1 MPLVSSPLLRE
12 WDLLLE
18 RVVPPLLDVDPS
30 ERQPE
35 IWSVGSVADAVA
47 VVAAYRHARR
57 EGREGSGDLRAFA
70 STHTRDLSPVTFSL
84 SDIRCMPAST
94 RSATFERYEHSWI
107 PGAEIS
113 EQVFLTEPPQPV
125 DLVTL
130 RPDADDRTMDRA
142 LELLREGGHLVLL
155 EPLPRLLD
163 QRGLRS
169 VDERHRVFRKCTR
182 SRQAPTRRASRPAPP
197 ARPSAEPSTAEP
209 GTGEP
214 STGEPST
221 GEPSTTQPSTT
232 LALHQAQSDLVAS
245 HARLAR
251 SLARRFSHHGES
263 KDDLEQV
270 ALMALVK
277 AARRFDYSRDTSFST
292 YATASI
298 LGEIKRHFRDKTW
311 MMRVPRGVQESYL
324 AIKEARESLTHELSA
339 SPTIGQIAHRLNISD
354 EAVLEAMEAGENYWP
369 ESLDVGVFE
378 GEPGRDVP
386 VDDGGFDLTLERQQ
400 FTALLPRLA
409 PRERL
414 ILKRLYFDGWTQRQ
428 VADEI
433 GVSQMQV
440 SRVLSRTMEKLRGW
454 IEE

>member
-12 WDLLLE
+12 WDLLQE
-18 RVVPPLLDVDPS
+18 SVVPPLLGVDAR

-35 IWSVGSVADAVA
+35 MWSVGSVADAVA
-47 VVAAYRHARR
+47 VAAAYRHART
-57 EGREGSGDLRAFA
+57 EGSGELRAFA
-70 STHTRDLSPVTFSL
+70 STKSRDLSPVTFSL
-84 SDIRCMPAST
+84 SDIRCVPATT
-94 RSATFERYEHSWI
+94 RSATFERYERSWV

-113 EQVFLTEPPQPV
+113 EHVFLTEPPHPV
-125 DLVTL
+125 DLITL
-130 RPDADDRTMDRA
+130 RPDADEQMMDRA
-142 LELLREGGHLVLL
+142 IELLREGGHLLLL
-155 EPLPRLLD
+155 EPWPRIGER
-163 QRGLRS
+163 RGLSS
-169 VDERHRVFRKCTR
+169 VDGAQRVFRKCSRTR
-182 SRQAPTRRASRPAPP
+182 HPGRRPTARTAGRADAGRTPP
-197 ARPSAEPSTAEP
+197 AQLPEPTA
-209 GTGEP
+209 
-214 STGEPST
+214 
-221 GEPSTTQPSTT
+221 T

-277 AARRFDYSRDTSFST
+277 AARRYDYSRDTSFST

-311 MMRVPRGVQESYL
+311 MMRVPRGVQEKYL
-324 AIKEARESLTHELSA
+324 AIKEARESLTHELSC
-339 SPTIGQIAHRLNISD
+339 SPTIQQIAGKLGISD

-378 GEPGRDVP
+378 GETGRDVP
-386 VDDGGFDLTLERQQ
+386 VVDGGYDLTLERQQ

-440 SRVLSRTMEKLRGW
+440 SRLLSRTIEKLRGW

>member
-12 WDLLLE
+12 WKLLQEQVVPALLE
-18 RVVPPLLDVDPS
+18 VDS
-30 ERQPE
+30 GRSPE

-47 VVAAYRHARR
+47 VATAYRHAR
-57 EGREGSGDLRAFA
+57 GRDGAELKAFA
-70 STHTRDLSPVTFSL
+70 SAASRDLSPVTFSL
-84 SDIRCMPAST
+84 SDIRCVPAGI
-94 RSATFERYEHSWI
+94 RSAAFERYERRWI

-113 EQVFLTEPPQPV
+113 QNVFLAEPGHPV

-130 RPDADDRTMDRA
+130 RPDAGEGMAEKAIDQ
-142 LELLREGGHLVLL
+142 LRDGGCLFLL
-155 EPLPRLLD
+155 EPAPALGRHH
-163 QRGLRS
+163 GLRA
-169 VDERHRVFRKCTR
+169 VDGSRRMYRKCTR
-182 SRQAPTRRASRPAPP
+182 GRALGVEARGRRRAGGEA
-197 ARPSAEPSTAEP
+197 ADKP
-209 GTGEP
+209 GGEE
-214 STGEPST
+214 GA
-221 GEPSTTQPSTT
+221 T
-232 LALHQAQSDLVAS
+232 LAVHQAQSDLVAG

-277 AARRFDYSRDTSFST
+277 AARRYDPGRETSFST

-324 AIKEARESLTHELSA
+324 AVKEARETLTHELSC
-339 SPTIGQIAHRLNISD
+339 SPTIQQIAERLDIS
-354 EAVLEAMEAGENYWP
+354 EELVLEAMEAGENYWP

-378 GEPGRDVP
+378 GETGRDVP
-386 VDDGGFDLTLERQQ
+386 VVDGGFDLTLERQQ

-440 SRVLSRTMEKLRGW
+440 SRLLSRTIEKLRGW
-454 IEE
+454 IDE

>member
-1 MPLVSSPLLRE
+1 M
-12 WDLLLE
+12 
-18 RVVPPLLDVDPS
+18 PPLLEVDPRD
-30 ERQPE
+30 RQPE
-35 IWSVGSVADAVA
+35 MWSVGSVADAVA
-47 VVAAYRHARR
+47 VLAAYRHAR
-57 EGREGSGDLRAFA
+57 GDGPGELKAFA
-70 STHTRDLSPVTFSL
+70 SSDSRDLSPVTFSL
-84 SDIRCMPAST
+84 SELRCVPAST
-94 RSATFERYEHSWI
+94 RSTTFERYEHSWV
-107 PGAEIS
+107 PGSSIS
-113 EQVFLTEPPQPV
+113 ERVFLSEPAQPV
-125 DLVTL
+125 DLITL
-130 RPDADDRTMDRA
+130 RPDVDERTVDRA
-142 LELLREGGHLVLL
+142 IELLREGGHLLLL
-155 EPLPRLLD
+155 EPQPRLGAR
-163 QRGLRS
+163 RGLRS
-169 VDERHRVFRKCTR
+169 ADGGERVFRKCSRSAHSSTR
-182 SRQAPTRRASRPAPP
+182 QGARDNGRKHTTGQPA
-197 ARPSAEPSTAEP
+197 A
-209 GTGEP
+209 
-214 STGEPST
+214 
-221 GEPSTTQPSTT
+221 T
-232 LALHQAQSDLVAS
+232 LALHQAQSDLVAG

-277 AARRFDYSRDTSFST
+277 AARRYDPSRETSFST

-324 AIKEARESLTHELSA
+324 AIKEARESLTHELSC
-339 SPTIGQIAHRLNISD
+339 SPTIQQIAGRLNISE

-378 GEPGRDVP
+378 GESGRDVP
-386 VDDGGFDLTLERQQ
+386 VTDGGYDLTLERQQ

-440 SRVLSRTMEKLRGW
+440 SRLLSRTMEKLRGW

>member
-12 WDLLLE
+12 WDLLQQT
-18 RVVPPLLDVDPS
+18 VVPPLLDVDPQ
-30 ERQPE
+30 ERQPA

-47 VVAAYRHARR
+47 VATAYRHART
-57 EGREGSGDLRAFA
+57 EECGELRAFA
-70 STHTRDLSPVTFSL
+70 STKSRDLSPVTFSL
-84 SDIRCMPAST
+84 ADIRCVPATT
-94 RSATFERYEHSWI
+94 RSVTFERYDHSWV
-107 PGAEIS
+107 PGAEIA
-113 EQVFLTEPPQPV
+113 EHVFLAEPPQPV

-130 RPDADDRTMDRA
+130 RPDADDQMLDRA
-142 LELLREGGHLVLL
+142 IALLRNGGHLLL
-155 EPLPRLLD
+155 IEPLSGMGGR
-163 QRGLRS
+163 QGMRQ
-169 VDERHRVFRKCTR
+169 VDDGRRVFRKCTR
-182 SRQAPTRRASRPAPP
+182 TRQPARRT
-197 ARPSAEPSTAEP
+197 ARPSGPQGAPEAPA
-209 GTGEP
+209 GGEP
-214 STGEPST
+214 TA
-221 GEPSTTQPSTT
+221 T

-324 AIKEARESLTHELSA
+324 AIKEARESLTHELSC
-339 SPTIGQIAHRLNISD
+339 SPTIQQIAGRLGISD

-378 GEPGRDVP
+378 GETGRDVP
-386 VDDGGFDLTLERQQ
+386 VVDGGYDLTLERQQ

-440 SRVLSRTMEKLRGW
+440 SRLLSRTIEKLRGW
-454 IEE
+454 IED

>member
-12 WDLLLE
+12 WDLLQE
-18 RVVPPLLDVDPS
+18 QVVPPLLEVS
-30 ERQPE
+30 SRERPPE
-35 IWSVGSVADAVA
+35 MWSVGSVADAVA
-47 VVAAYRHARR
+47 VATAYRHAR
-57 EGREGSGDLRAFA
+57 GEGSGDLRAFA
-70 STHTRDLSPVTFSL
+70 TGNRDLSPVTFSL
-84 SDIRCMPAST
+84 SDIRCVPAPT
-94 RSATFERYEHSWI
+94 RSATFERHEHSWV
-107 PGAEIS
+107 PGVEIS
-113 EQVFLTEPPQPV
+113 EHVFLSEPARPV

-130 RPDADDRTMDRA
+130 RPDAGEHLTQRA
-142 LELLREGGHLVLL
+142 IDLLRDGGHLLLL
-155 EPLPRLLD
+155 EPHPGLSDRS
-163 QRGLRS
+163 GLRS
-169 VDERHRVFRKCTR
+169 LDEQQRVFRKCTR
-182 SRQAPTRRASRPAPP
+182 SKQAKGRHQGRPAPRRRPDGAP
-197 ARPSAEPSTAEP
+197 AA
-209 GTGEP
+209 
-214 STGEPST
+214 
-221 GEPSTTQPSTT
+221 T
-232 LALHQAQSDLVAS
+232 LALHQAQSDLVAG

-277 AARRFDYSRDTSFST
+277 AARRFDPARETSFST

-324 AIKEARESLTHELSA
+324 AIKEARESLTHELSC
-339 SPTIGQIAHRLNISD
+339 SPTIQQIAERLGISD

-378 GEPGRDVP
+378 GETGRDVP
-386 VDDGGFDLTLERQQ
+386 VLDGGFDLTLERQQ
-400 FTALLPRLA
+400 FTSLLPRLA

-440 SRVLSRTMEKLRGW
+440 SRLLSRTIQKLRGW

>member
-12 WDLLLE
+12 WELLQR
-18 RVVPPLLDVDPS
+18 RVVPPLLEVDS
-30 ERQPE
+30 QDRQPQM
-35 IWSVGSVADAVA
+35 WSVGSVADAVA
-47 VVAAYRHARR
+47 VVTAYRHARR
-57 EGREGSGDLRAFA
+57 DGAVELEAFA
-70 STHTRDLSPVTFSL
+70 TAESRDLSPVTFSL
-84 SDIRCMPAST
+84 SDIRCVPAST
-94 RSATFERYEHSWI
+94 RSATFERHQRSWV
-107 PGAEIS
+107 PGSEIS
-113 EQVFLTEPPQPV
+113 ERVFLTEPAQPV

-130 RPDADDRTMDRA
+130 RPDAGPEVTDRA
-142 LELLREGGHLVLL
+142 IQLLRDGGHLLLL
-155 EPLPRLLD
+155 EPLPHLGDR
-163 QRGLRS
+163 RGLCS
-169 VDERHRVFRKCTR
+169 LDDQQRVFRKCTR
-182 SRQAPTRRASRPAPP
+182 GRPAPV
-197 ARPSAEPSTAEP
+197 RPSGPAGGRNSGPGEAPS
-209 GTGEP
+209 
-214 STGEPST
+214 
-221 GEPSTTQPSTT
+221 T
-232 LALHQAQSDLVAS
+232 LALHQAQADLVAG

-277 AARRFDYSRDTSFST
+277 AARRYDRSRETSFST

-324 AIKEARESLTHELSA
+324 AVKEARESLTHELSC
-339 SPTIGQIAHRLNISD
+339 SPTIQQIAERLDISD

-378 GEPGRDVP
+378 GETGRDVP
-386 VDDGGFDLTLERQQ
+386 IVDGGFDLTLERQQ

-440 SRVLSRTMEKLRGW
+440 SRLLSRTIEKLRGW

>member
-1 MPLVSSPLLRE
+1 M
-12 WDLLLE
+12 
-18 RVVPPLLDVDPS
+18 
-30 ERQPE
+30 
-35 IWSVGSVADAVA
+35 WSVGSVADAVA
-47 VVAAYRHARR
+47 VVAAYRHAQR
-57 EGREGSGDLRAFA
+57 ESSGELRAFA
-70 STHTRDLSPVTFSL
+70 STESRTLSPVTFSL
-84 SDIRCMPAST
+84 SDIRCVPAGT
-94 RSATFERYEHSWI
+94 RSATFERYEHSWV
-107 PGAEIS
+107 PGSEIT
-113 EQVFLTEPPQPV
+113 EHVFLTEPAQPV

-130 RPDADDRTMDRA
+130 RPGGDDRTLDRA
-142 LELLREGGHLVLL
+142 IELLRDDGHLLVL
-155 EPLPRLLD
+155 EPVPGLA
-163 QRGLRS
+163 RGRDLRA
-169 VDERHRVFRKCTR
+169 VDEHQRVFRKC
-182 SRQAPTRRASRPAPP
+182 SRNPTRPPSRRSTRAGRAQGADAAQAGS
-197 ARPSAEPSTAEP
+197 
-209 GTGEP
+209 
-214 STGEPST
+214 
-221 GEPSTTQPSTT
+221 T
-232 LALHQAQSDLVAS
+232 LALHQAQADLVAS

-251 SLARRFSHHGES
+251 SLSRRFSHHGEA
-263 KDDLEQV
+263 KEDLEQV

-277 AARRFDYSRDTSFST
+277 AARRYDPSRETSFST

-324 AIKEARESLTHELSA
+324 AIKEARESLTHELSC
-339 SPTIGQIAHRLNISD
+339 SPTIQQIAGRLDISE

-378 GEPGRDVP
+378 GETGRDVP
-386 VDDGGFDLTLERQQ
+386 VVDGGYDLTLERQQ

-440 SRVLSRTMEKLRGW
+440 SRLLSRTMEKLRGW